1 MTENARPRL
10 APQPAISREPAIS
23 RISAP
28 SPRRIRKTSGRFR
41 VSRSTLAFAVA
52 LAIFASVPASG
63 YSPSDPIVQE
73 MVRRGID
80 YLESLEAEEANRGS
94 YSEPGSAMLIAYA
107 HYKIEADPENPIVR
121 RGVEHAK
128 DYLRKLDERPV
139 PTGETKAIYEISVAA
154 LLLAQIDPVAF
165 KPQLQQAQRLL
176 YAEQFSNGG
185 WGYKGERNGDTSQTQ
200 YALLALWTLDHV
212 GVSLDYARVKRAAE
226 WLLRVQDVSGGWPYH
241 GVDPGPGA
249 PLTRQT
255 KVSMSMALAGGSSL
269 LIAGDALRA
278 WGNTKGQNGNNIEGL
293 PKALMVYREETERQ
307 RPRMS
312 KEPILRSIALCE
324 QYRQRRP
331 YKRSGGLD
339 WYYYQLYTLERYES
353 FIEIVTG
360 KADNS
365 PAWYNQVVE
374 ELRLDQD
381 PKTGGWGILHRA
393 HTHGAVSTAF
403 AVLFLIRST
412 QKSIDTIGR
421 GTLAGGRE
429 LPGDTTEIRVEG
441 TQIKGRPAAEAVTD
455 LLDILDE
462 DGGDRLAGQSLPE
475 DLKLASDPAER
486 KAQLDRLERLVRG
499 SQSWQA
505 RRVAARVLGSSD
517 EPRVVPAL
525 IYALSDPDTVV
536 RKYARDGLRFISR
549 KFDGFDMPDEP
560 TSDEVREAQAAWRA
574 WYRTIDPTHVFV
586 EFDL

>member
-1 MTENARPRL
+1 MTENASPWL
-10 APQPAISREPAIS
+10 APQPATPRTT
-23 RISAP
+23 SAA
-28 SPRRIRKTSGRFR
+28 PRRIPAMAGRFR
-41 VSRSTLAFAVA
+41 FFCLVTAVSATLAIV
-52 LAIFASVPASG
+52 ASVPANA
-63 YSPSDPIVQE
+63 YSPSDPIVQA
-73 MVRRGID
+73 MVARGIA
-80 YLESLEAEEANRGS
+80 YLESLEAKEANQGS

-107 HYKIEADPENPIVR
+107 HYKIEADPEKPIVR
-121 RGVEHAK
+121 RGVSHAK
-128 DYLRKLDERPV
+128 KYLQVLEQRPV

-154 LLLAQIDPVAF
+154 LLLAQIDPIAY

-176 YAEQFSNGG
+176 YAEQFSGGG
-185 WGYKGERNGDTSQTQ
+185 WGYKGEKNGDISQTQ

-212 GVSLDYARVKRAAE
+212 GIPLDYARVKRAAE
-226 WLLRVQDVSGGWPYH
+226 WLIRVQDISGGWPYH

-249 PLTRQT
+249 PLARQT

-269 LIAGDALRA
+269 LIAGDALRV
-278 WGNTKGQNGNNIEGL
+278 WGNTKDGDGNDIEGL
-293 PKALMVYREETERQ
+293 PKALVVYREETDRR
-307 RPRMS
+307 RPKMS

-324 QYRQRRP
+324 QYRERNP
-331 YKRSGGLD
+331 YKRPGGLD

-353 FIEIVTG
+353 FIEIATG
-360 KADNS
+360 KAEKS

-374 ELRLDQD
+374 ELRADQD
-381 PKTGGWGILHRA
+381 PETGGWGVVRRS
-393 HTHGAVSTAF
+393 HTGGSVSTAF
-403 AVLFLIRST
+403 ALLFLIRST

-455 LLDILDE
+455 LLNILDE
-462 DGGDRLAGQSLPE
+462 DGGDRLEGKSLPD
-475 DLKLASDPAER
+475 DLKLAPDPAER

-549 KFDGFDMPDEP
+549 KFDGFDMPDKP
-560 TSDEVREAQAAWRA
+560 TSEEVREAQAAWRG

-586 EFDL
+586 EFGP